1 MGPTLA
7 AADEVLAMGDQPL
20 VQLAGEHRDAVHPG
34 VVSEPVAGHADL
46 AATGLEQH
54 SLIEL
59 GPLLDRGFNPGGQ
72 GRGPGQGDTH
82 EPLQMRTPV
91 LARDC
96 SPRLRCVHIFPESV
110 VAVRVGIRELR
121 ARLASHLETATP
133 IEVTRHGRTV
143 GLYVPLPQESDLSEH
158 ERLLEA
164 GRLMQAE
171 LQRLGLTE
179 EELAADFK
187 DWRRAQQQQANA

>member
-1 MGPTLA
+1 MC
-7 AADEVLAMGDQPL
+7 
-20 VQLAGEHRDAVHPG
+20 
-34 VVSEPVAGHADL
+34 
-46 AATGLEQH
+46 
-54 SLIEL
+54 
-59 GPLLDRGFNPGGQ
+59 
-72 GRGPGQGDTH
+72 TH
-82 EPLQMRTPV
+82 L
-91 LARDC
+91 
-96 SPRLRCVHIFPESV
+96 FGSV

-121 ARLASHLETATP
+121 ARLASHLESVTP

-143 GLYVPLPQESDLSEH
+143 GLYVPLPQGSDQSER

-187 DWRRAQQQQANA
+187 GWRRDQQQQATT

>member
-1 MGPTLA
+1 M
-7 AADEVLAMGDQPL
+7 
-20 VQLAGEHRDAVHPG
+20 
-34 VVSEPVAGHADL
+34 
-46 AATGLEQH
+46 
-54 SLIEL
+54 
-59 GPLLDRGFNPGGQ
+59 
-72 GRGPGQGDTH
+72 
-82 EPLQMRTPV
+82 
-91 LARDC
+91 DC
-96 SPRLRCVHIFPESV
+96 SPRLWCVHIFPGSV

-121 ARLASHLETATP
+121 ARLASHLASVTP

-143 GLYVPLPQESDLSEH
+143 GLYVPLSQGTDQSER

-187 DWRRAQQQQANA
+187 D